1 MSQPAPHAIETRN
14 SSSVPVILSLLLGAL
29 ALAAPALA
37 PCATPV
43 TSGAAAPASLATA
56 QVVKFKPGMRMS
68 ALAGRA
74 PSDLVEFSDGRRMHV
89 GQLQRLQAWARRARG
104 TPRRP
109 IPAAFRARPAATGRR
124 VGDASELLAA
134 LKGPDSRTVRL
145 PSGRLATVGQIRF
158 VMPEVDKRL
167 GRPLTAA
174 ALPNLSGPALKVG
187 PKSDWKSLLNK
198 PDDTIVEAPDGKR
211 VTVGMIKQALKASA
225 SPQRASLQR

>member
-56 QVVKFKPGMRMS
+56 QVVEFKPGMRMS

-134 LKGPDSRTVRL
+134 LKRTGQPDRSASFRAAGHGGPDQVRHAG
-145 PSGRLATVGQIRF
+145 GRQ
-158 VMPEVDKRL
+158 
-167 GRPLTAA
+167 
-174 ALPNLSGPALKVG
+174 
-187 PKSDWKSLLNK
+187 
-198 PDDTIVEAPDGKR
+198 APRGDR
-211 VTVGMIKQALKASA
+211 
-225 SPQRASLQR
+225 